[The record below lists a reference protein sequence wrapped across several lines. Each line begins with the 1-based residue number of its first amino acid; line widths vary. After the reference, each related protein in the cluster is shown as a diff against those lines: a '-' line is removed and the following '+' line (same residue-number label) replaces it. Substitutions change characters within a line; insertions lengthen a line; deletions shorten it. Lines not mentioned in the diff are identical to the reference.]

1 MPRKSISVESYLV
14 RINTKGLSRRIHQER
29 NAADVLIDSSLDSP
43 PIYKHK
49 RVLVEFVAETNLPTD
64 IGQFCI
70 CAYCMIDFDLDPK
83 FYSEEWYR
91 QENNRKSD
99 SIYKVLL
106 YNFKLSNHLHVIVW
120 R

>member
-14 RINTKGLSRRIHQER
+14 RINTKGLSRRMCQER
-29 NAADVLIDSSLDSP
+29 NA
-43 PIYKHK
+43 
-49 RVLVEFVAETNLPTD
+49 VLVEFVAETNLPTD
-64 IGQFCI
+64 ISQFCI
-70 CAYCMIDFDLDPK
+70 CAYYMIDFDLDLK